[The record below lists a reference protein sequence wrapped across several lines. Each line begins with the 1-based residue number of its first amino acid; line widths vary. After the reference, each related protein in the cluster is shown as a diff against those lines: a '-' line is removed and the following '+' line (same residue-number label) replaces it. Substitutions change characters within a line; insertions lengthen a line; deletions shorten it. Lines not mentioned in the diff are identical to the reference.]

1 MLAPFDYQ
9 NKKSTILNQIINWNN
24 SFLYFILHFFVFI
37 FLFFYQSICYI
48 SHFFS
53 YIILFIFVLFHSH
66 PSMII
71 LIRNNN
77 VRDISEHAAVEF
89 PAVLSNLGMLRCSTT
104 SIYYW
109 CMRSHSHSWG
119 IEAMDFMWFHLK
131 YHIINE
137 FVMSIY
143 DMTLPSVVYWCSLS
157 FQWI

>member
-1 MLAPFDYQ
+1 M
-9 NKKSTILNQIINWNN
+9 
-24 SFLYFILHFFVFI
+24 
-37 FLFFYQSICYI
+37 FLFFSFFIKVFVI
-48 SHFFS
+48 SLTFFL
-53 YIILFIFVLFHSH
+53 ILFSLFLYYFTHTL
-66 PSMII
+66 SMII

-137 FVMSIY
+137 IVLSIY
-143 DMTLPSVVYWCSLS
+143 DMTLTSNNDPVVCPVGGFKNKNCGL
-157 FQWI
+157 IGICNIK